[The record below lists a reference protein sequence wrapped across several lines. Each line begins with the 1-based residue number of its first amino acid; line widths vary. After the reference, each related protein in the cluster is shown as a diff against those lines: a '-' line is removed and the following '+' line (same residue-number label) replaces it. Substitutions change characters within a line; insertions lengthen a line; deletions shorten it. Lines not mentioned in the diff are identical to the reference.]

1 MPIQHFMYIPIIFL
15 LGFVLGIM
23 FNERRRG
30 TIAINLMAAT
40 SQKEQLNHKT
50 SGSRLLQMF
59 LVFLFMFVITH
70 MFEIPWGS
78 KAVSQLLGGLELFD
92 KSPVFSSSE
101 VYERLSQFPAE
112 GLNAYKRFTYTI
124 DIVFPLSFLA
134 FLMTFA
140 RFVSQR
146 ISIPKY
152 LVNIL
157 ICLPFVWF
165 ASDLIENAIILSIL
179 SKFPSKS
186 ELLASSLGFF
196 TAIKFGLLLLSI
208 FTPSILF
215 IFARKTEIN

>member
-1 MPIQHFMYIPIIFL
+1 MPIQHFMYIPTIFL

-30 TIAINLMAAT
+30 TIAINSIATT

-50 SGSRLLQMF
+50 SGSKLLQMF
-59 LVFLFMFVITH
+59 LVFLLIFVITH

-78 KAVSQLLGGLELFD
+78 KAVSQLLGGLEIFD

-101 VYERLSQFPAE
+101 VYERLGQFTVE
-112 GLNAYKRFTYTI
+112 GLSAYKRFTYTI

-134 FLMTFA
+134 FLLTFA

-146 ISIPKY
+146 VSVPKY

-157 ICLPFVWF
+157 IRLPFIWF

-215 IFARKTEIN
+215 IFARKTKIN